1 MGTAVRLRSRGA
13 RALGAVMMALAVL
26 GLGSA
31 MFGGVDDLLVLG
43 APVTLFG
50 VLGWAAF
57 WQPYVEVTDGGVTV
71 ANTLRTVEVPWPA
84 IDDVEGR
91 YGLKLLTAYGPVTA
105 WAASAPAG
113 RQRARSRDSETST
126 AVSARLEQLRRAGH
140 LDNPRLERPGL
151 TSAWERTLIAAIAV
165 LVVATF
171 VLPFAA

>member
-1 MGTAVRLRSRGA
+1 M
-13 RALGAVMMALAVL
+13 VMVVLSVL

-31 MFGGVDDLLVLG
+31 LLGGIDDLLRFG

-57 WQPYVEVTDGGVTV
+57 WEPYVEVSDGGVTV

-84 IDDVEGR
+84 IDEVDGR

-113 RQRARSRDSETST
+113 RQRARSRESATSA
-126 AVSARLEQLRRAGH
+126 AVSARLEALRAAGH
-140 LDNPRLERPGL
+140 LDNPRLERPQL
-151 TSAWERTLIAAIAV
+151 TSVWHGTLITAV
-165 LVVATF
+165 CVLLVGTV
-171 VLPFAA
+171 VLPLVG